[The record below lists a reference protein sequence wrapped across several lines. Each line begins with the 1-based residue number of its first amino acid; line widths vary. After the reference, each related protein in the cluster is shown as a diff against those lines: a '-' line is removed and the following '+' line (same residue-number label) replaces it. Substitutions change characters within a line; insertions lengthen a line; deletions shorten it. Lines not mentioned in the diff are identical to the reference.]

1 MKMEV
6 ILEKGSRL
14 VGIQASRVCIDCV
27 SQPMGC
33 THATHLECLDRGL
46 TAEYVS
52 VSFYLFTCNYIFYTF
67 FNRIRKGGCMKYFK
81 DYLKRFG
88 QQYELELIG
97 LLAPLV
103 PVAVIIIVIFLMSL
117 IGITKWGLEGWLEL
131 VLSFAIIRTF
141 TKEYKNR

>member
-33 THATHLECLDRGL
+33 THATHLECMDRGL

-67 FNRIRKGGCMKYFK
+67 FNRIRKGGRMEYFK
-81 DYLKRFG
+81 NYFERFCK
-88 QQYELELIG
+88 QYEIELIG

-103 PVAVIIIVIFLMSL
+103 PIAVIVIVIFLMSL
-117 IGITKWGLEGWLEL
+117 IGITRWGLEGWLEL
-131 VLSFAIIRTF
+131 ILSFAVIRTF
-141 TKEYKNR
+141 MKEYKNR